1 MLYTKKILFDQLT
14 PITIFSKLKNHFD
27 SELTFLFE
35 SAINTEEGNFSFLFI
50 GARERVIHKDNK
62 SQHID
67 EDGHKNNI
75 GSNPFIYLK
84 KRYATINNDVYKAYG
99 QKHNLGFVDGFI
111 GYIGYDAV
119 KTFEPRL
126 KSHMDC
132 LEDDL
137 NIPDMDLM
145 RPKLVCTFSHKSH
158 TLTLHT
164 LMDSFASKLEEVES
178 ILKEPHNYLKIKKT
192 SIDTTKG
199 AFSFSKEKFFNM
211 IAQSKEMIRSG
222 DVFQILMSNRFTQ
235 YAKLIDKLSF
245 YRILRNKNPSPYMF
259 LLDFDKFA
267 IVGSSPEVMVGLKDK
282 HITLRPIAGTR
293 KRGSTY
299 EKDQAYEKELLE
311 DEKERAEHLMLIDL
325 GRNDVGKVAK
335 VGTVEVTD
343 MMRVERYS
351 HVMHMVSDVGAKLDE
366 KHDMF
371 DLFAATFTA
380 GTMTGTPKIRAMEL
394 ISDFEGIKRSFY
406 SGAVGYFGF
415 DGNMDSAIMIRTAYL
430 DDEKIIFQ
438 AGAGVVA
445 DSQPE
450 LEYLEVTNKLGA
462 MTSSLN
468 DLKE

>member
-1 MLYTKKILFDQLT
+1 MLYKKKILFDQLT
-14 PITIFSKLKNHFD
+14 PITIFSKLKSYFGD
-27 SELTFLFE
+27 ELTFLFE
-35 SAINTEEGNFSFLFI
+35 SAINSEEGNFSFLFI
-50 GARERVIHKDNK
+50 GARERIIHKDNEAL
-62 SQHID
+62 HVD
-67 EDGHKNNI
+67 EDGIKHSL
-75 GSNPFIYLK
+75 GDNPFNYLK
-84 KRYATINNDVYKAYG
+84 QRYANIDNIKYKNYG
-99 QKHNLGFVDGFI
+99 QENSLGFVDGFI

-126 KSHMDC
+126 KSHMDT
-132 LEDDL
+132 LKDEID
-137 NIPDMDLM
+137 IPDMDLM
-145 RPKLVCTFSHKSH
+145 RPKLVCTFSHKSN

-164 LMDSFASKLEEVES
+164 FVEEFAPKSDEIES
-178 ILKEPHNYLKIKKT
+178 ILKEPHNYLEIIKT
-192 SIDTTKG
+192 AIDSSKG
-199 AFSFSKEKFFNM
+199 SFAFSKEKFFDMVN
-211 IAQSKEMIRSG
+211 QSKEMIRSG

-235 YAKLIDKLSF
+235 FANIDKLSF

-259 LLDFDKFA
+259 LLDLDKFA
-267 IVGSSPEVMVGLKDK
+267 IVGSSPEVMVGLKNE

-299 EKDQAYEKELLE
+299 EKDKAYEEELLS

-325 GRNDVGKVAK
+325 GRNDVGKVAEP
-335 VGTVEVTD
+335 GTVHVSD

-351 HVMHMVSDVGAKLDE
+351 HVMHMVSDVGGKLDK

-445 DSQPE
+445 DSKPE

>member
-1 MLYTKKILFDQLT
+1 MLHSRKILFDQLT
-14 PITIFSKLKNHFD
+14 PITIFAKLKEYFKD
-27 SELTFLFE
+27 ELSFLFE
-35 SAINTEEGNFSFLFI
+35 SAINSQEGNFSFLFI
-50 GARERVIHKDNK
+50 GERERIILQDSKAF
-62 SQHID
+62 HID
-67 EDGHKNNI
+67 ENKVQTPLGD
-75 GSNPFIYLK
+75 NPFVYLK
-84 KRYATINNDVYKAYG
+84 RRYKEIDTQVYKEYG
-99 QKHNLGFVDGFI
+99 QKHSLGFVDGFI

-126 KSHMDC
+126 RSHMDS
-132 LEDDL
+132 LKSEID
-137 NIPDMDLM
+137 IPDINLM
-145 RPKLVCTFSHKSH
+145 RPKLVCTFSHKSN

-164 LMDSFASKLEEVES
+164 FMQDIADKLDFIEDL
-178 ILKEPHNYLKIKKT
+178 LKEPHHYIPIQKT
-192 SIDTTKG
+192 HIQTQKG
-199 AFSFSKEKFFNM
+199 TFAFSKEKFFDM
-211 IAQSKEMIRSG
+211 VKQSKEMIRSG

-235 YAKLIDKLSF
+235 LANIDKLSF

-259 LLDFDKFA
+259 LLDLNDFA
-267 IVGSSPEVMVGLKDK
+267 IAGSSPEVMVGLKDN

-299 EKDQAYEKELLE
+299 EKDQAYEKEMLE

-335 VGTVEVTD
+335 AGTVEVTD

-366 KHDMF
+366 KYDMF

-394 ISDFEGIKRSFY
+394 ISDFEGLKRSFY

-438 AGAGVVA
+438 AGAGIVA

-468 DLKE
+468 DLKA

>member
-1 MLYTKKILFDQLT
+1 MLHSRKILFDQLT
-14 PITIFSKLKNHFD
+14 PITIFAKLKEYFKD
-27 SELTFLFE
+27 ELSFLFE
-35 SAINTEEGNFSFLFI
+35 SAINSQEGNFSFLFI
-50 GARERVIHKDNK
+50 GERERIILQDSKAF
-62 SQHID
+62 HID
-67 EDGHKNNI
+67 ENKVQTPLGD
-75 GSNPFIYLK
+75 NPFVYLK
-84 KRYATINNDVYKAYG
+84 QRYKEIDTQVYKEYG
-99 QKHNLGFVDGFI
+99 QKHSLGFVDGFI

-126 KSHMDC
+126 RSHMDS
-132 LEDDL
+132 LKSEID
-137 NIPDMDLM
+137 IPDINLM
-145 RPKLVCTFSHKSH
+145 RPKLVCTFSHKSN

-164 LMDSFASKLEEVES
+164 FIQDIADKLDFIEDL
-178 ILKEPHNYLKIKKT
+178 LKESHHYIPIKKT
-192 SIDTTKG
+192 HIETQKG
-199 AFSFSKEKFFNM
+199 TFAFSKEKFFDM
-211 IAQSKEMIRSG
+211 VKQSKEMIRSG

-235 YAKLIDKLSF
+235 LANIDKLSF

-259 LLDFDKFA
+259 LLDLNDFA
-267 IVGSSPEVMVGLKDK
+267 IAGSSPEVMVGLKDN

-299 EKDQAYEKELLE
+299 EKDQAYEKEMLE

-335 VGTVEVTD
+335 AGTVEVTD

-366 KHDMF
+366 KYDMF

-394 ISDFEGIKRSFY
+394 ISDFEGLKRSFY

-438 AGAGVVA
+438 AGAGIVA

-468 DLKE
+468 DLKA

>member
-1 MLYTKKILFDQLT
+1 MLHSRKILFDQLT
-14 PITIFSKLKNHFD
+14 PITIFAKLKEYFKD
-27 SELTFLFE
+27 ELSFLFE
-35 SAINTEEGNFSFLFI
+35 SAINSQEGNFSFLFI
-50 GARERVIHKDNK
+50 GERERIILQDSKAF
-62 SQHID
+62 HID
-67 EDGHKNNI
+67 ENKVQTPLGD
-75 GSNPFIYLK
+75 NPFVYLK
-84 KRYATINNDVYKAYG
+84 QRYKEIDTQVYKEYG
-99 QKHNLGFVDGFI
+99 QKHSLGFVDGFI

-126 KSHMDC
+126 RSHMDS
-132 LEDDL
+132 LKSEID
-137 NIPDMDLM
+137 IPDINLM
-145 RPKLVCTFSHKSH
+145 RPKLVCTFSHKSN

-164 LMDSFASKLEEVES
+164 FIQDIADKLDFIEDL
-178 ILKEPHNYLKIKKT
+178 LKESHHYIPIKKT
-192 SIDTTKG
+192 HIETQKG
-199 AFSFSKEKFFNM
+199 TFAFSKEKFFDM
-211 IAQSKEMIRSG
+211 VKQSKEMIRSG

-235 YAKLIDKLSF
+235 LAHIDKLSF

-259 LLDFDKFA
+259 LLDLNEFA
-267 IVGSSPEVMVGLKDK
+267 IAGSSPEVMVGLKDN

-299 EKDQAYEKELLE
+299 EKDQAYEKEMLE

-335 VGTVEVTD
+335 AGTVEVTD

-366 KHDMF
+366 KYDMF

-394 ISDFEGIKRSFY
+394 ISDFEGLKRSFY

-438 AGAGVVA
+438 AGAGIVA

-468 DLKE
+468 DLKA

>member
-1 MLYTKKILFDQLT
+1 MLHTKTILFDQLT
-14 PITIFSKLKNHFD
+14 PITIFSKLKSHFGD
-27 SELTFLFE
+27 ELNFLFE
-35 SAINTEEGNFSFLFI
+35 SAINSEEGNFSFLFI
-50 GARERVIHKDNK
+50 GARERIIHQGN
-62 SQHID
+62 QAFHID
-67 EDGHKNNI
+67 EKGNKNSI
-75 GSNPFIYLK
+75 GENPFDYLK
-84 KRYATINNDVYKAYG
+84 QRYATINITKYKQYG

-126 KSHMDC
+126 KSHMNN
-132 LEDDL
+132 LKDDI

-145 RPKLVCTFSHKSH
+145 RPKLICTFSHKSN

-164 LMDSFASKLEEVES
+164 FIDTFAPKLDEIEH
-178 ILKEPHNYLKIKKT
+178 ILREPHNYLEIKK
-192 SIDTTKG
+192 SIIDSSKG
-199 AFSFSKEKFFNM
+199 SFAFSKEKFFDM

-235 YAKLIDKLSF
+235 FANIDRLSF

-259 LLDFDKFA
+259 LLDLKEFA
-267 IVGSSPEVMVGLKDK
+267 IIGSSPEVMVGLKGN

-311 DEKERAEHLMLIDL
+311 DEKEKAEHLMLIDL
-325 GRNDVGKVAK
+325 GRNDVSKVAK

-366 KHDMF
+366 RHDMF
-371 DLFAATFTA
+371 DLFSATFTA

-394 ISDFEGIKRSFY
+394 ISDFEGLKRSFY

-415 DGNMDSAIMIRTAYL
+415 DGNMDSTIMIRTAYL
-430 DDEKIIFQ
+430 DNEKIIFQ

-445 DSQPE
+445 DSKPE

>member
-1 MLYTKKILFDQLT
+1 MLHTKKILFDQLT
-14 PITIFSKLKNHFD
+14 PITIFSKLKSHFGD
-27 SELTFLFE
+27 ELTFLFE
-35 SAINTEEGNFSFLFI
+35 SAINSEEGNFSFLFI
-50 GARERVIHKDNK
+50 GARERIIHKDN
-62 SQHID
+62 QALHVD
-67 EDGHKNNI
+67 ENGNENPI
-75 GSNPFIYLK
+75 GDNPFVYLK
-84 KRYATINNDVYKAYG
+84 KRYATIDTLKYKNYG
-99 QKHNLGFVDGFI
+99 QEHNLGFIDGFI

-126 KSHMDC
+126 KSHMDT
-132 LEDDL
+132 LKSEID
-137 NIPDMDLM
+137 IPDMDLM
-145 RPKLVCTFSHKSH
+145 RPKLVCTFSHKSN

-164 LMDSFASKLEEVES
+164 FLDSYKEKLDEIETL
-178 ILKEPHNYLKIKKT
+178 LKNPHEFIEIKKT
-192 SIDTTKG
+192 NIDEAKG
-199 AFSFSKEKFFNM
+199 TFAFSKEKFFNM
-211 IAQSKEMIRSG
+211 IADSKEMIKSG

-235 YAKLIDKLSF
+235 YAHIDKLSF

-259 LLDFDKFA
+259 LLDLNDFA
-267 IVGSSPEVMVGLKDK
+267 IIGSSPEVMVGLKND

-299 EKDQAYEKELLE
+299 EKDKAYEEELLS

-325 GRNDVGKVAK
+325 GRNDVGKVAE
-335 VGTVEVTD
+335 VGTVHVSD

-351 HVMHMVSDVGAKLDE
+351 HVMHMVSDVGGKLD
-366 KHDMF
+366 KTKDMF

-445 DSQPE
+445 DSKPE